1 MSFKHKPLFVAI
13 TGGIAC
19 GKSTAAE
26 FFRKKNYPVYSADT
40 IAHKILDSPFAKK
53 KLFTHFTNISD
64 DNGNIDRKKLGKIVF
79 SDKDKLLI
87 LNRIIHPMVENE
99 INKIK
104 STEKSEIVFFEIPLL
119 FEADKQ
125 REYDVIINISC
136 KKNIQLKRLIQR
148 NNLSENEAIQRI
160 NSQLP
165 ISIKKKYSHF
175 NIENNGSMEDFLHKL
190 NEILKK
196 IKENLL

>member
-1 MSFKHKPLFVAI
+1 
-13 TGGIAC
+13 
-19 GKSTAAE
+19 
-26 FFRKKNYPVYSADT
+26 
-40 IAHKILDSPFAKK
+40 
-53 KLFTHFTNISD
+53 
-64 DNGNIDRKKLGKIVF
+64 
-79 SDKDKLLI
+79 
-87 LNRIIHPMVENE
+87 MVENE